1 MMNLAIAGRVLLALG
16 WLADGAEVESST
28 AIVPDGAHAVLTVA
42 NFVRIRG
49 FILAQG
55 KRRTYCN
62 MYGNNP
68 YWAFPRF
75 NAYLNPPD
83 QRNIDCEI
91 GKSEFNTLV
100 IQVMQPI
107 TTYWDV
113 LLDETGKGLCVRQYY
128 SKTDPQIL
136 VQEATGFFREAL
148 AEIDRRTKQWESG
161 RQEPAAGK

>member
-1 MMNLAIAGRVLLALG
+1 MMNLAIAGTVLLALG
-16 WLADGAEVESST
+16 WQADGAEVESST
-28 AIVPDGAHAVLTVA
+28 AIVPDDSNAVLTVA

-68 YWAFPRF
+68 YWAFPGF

-83 QRNIDCEI
+83 QRNVNCEI

-100 IQVMQPI
+100 IQVMQPR

-113 LLDETGKGLCVRQYY
+113 LLGETGKGLSVRQYY
-128 SKTDPQIL
+128 SKTDPQVLI
-136 VQEATGFFREAL
+136 QQATGFFRDAL
-148 AEIDRRTKQWESG
+148 AEIDRRTGHGESG
-161 RQEPAAGK
+161 KQEPAAGK